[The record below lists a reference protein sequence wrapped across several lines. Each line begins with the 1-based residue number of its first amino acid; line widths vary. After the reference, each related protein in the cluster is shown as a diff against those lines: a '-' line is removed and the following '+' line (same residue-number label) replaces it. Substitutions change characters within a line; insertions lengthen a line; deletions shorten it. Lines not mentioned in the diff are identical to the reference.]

1 MKKAKKQLKKQRK
14 GHTQIYFPASKELIR
29 QAYSATK
36 KAKLSRKFKNKLTRK
51 KALNNMKIKE
61 FGKFLENKIHDLAK
75 QFPNIDEMTPFYL
88 DLLELIANVDVLK
101 ENLAKLYASFKVI
114 KRIKSEYGRKIF
126 ASQSI
131 EQDDRYWKEFQGRSI
146 SVIKKLDK
154 PLEKL
159 KVESKKLKEM
169 PVIDFKAPT
178 IVLSGFPN
186 VGKSTI
192 LRRITSSKPKVSAYQ
207 FTTKQIN
214 MGHFEFKYRKIQ
226 VLDTPGL
233 LDREKL
239 NTIEKKALAS
249 LKHLASIIVFI
260 IDPTLGC
267 GYSLKEQV
275 SLMKHLK
282 TQFKG
287 KKFVTVINKADAASK
302 LEMENALKET
312 TSAVIDGNK
321 ELGIELKKDLEKQLV
336 FED

>member
-1 MKKAKKQLKKQRK
+1 MKKAKKQLKKNRK
-14 GHTQIYFPASKELIR
+14 GHIQTYFPSPQELIR
-29 QAYSATK
+29 QAYTATK
-36 KAKLSRKFKNKLTRK
+36 KATLSRKFKNKLTRK
-51 KALNNMKIKE
+51 KALNNLKIKE
-61 FGKFLENKIHDLAK
+61 FGKYLENKIHDLAK
-75 QFPNIDEMTPFYL
+75 QFPNIDEMDPFYL
-88 DLLELIANVDVLK
+88 DLLEVIADVDVLK
-101 ENLAKLYASFKVI
+101 ENLAKLYSSFKVI
-114 KRIKSEYGRKIF
+114 KKIKSEYGRRIF
-126 ASQSI
+126 ATQSI
-131 EQDDRYWKEFQGRSI
+131 EQADKYWREFQGRST
-146 SVIKKLDK
+146 SVIKKLEK

-159 KVESKKLKEM
+159 KIESKKLKEM

-192 LRRITSSKPKVSAYQ
+192 LRRLTGSKAKVSAYQ

-214 MGHFEFKYRKIQ
+214 IGHFEYKYRKIQ

-239 NTIEKKALAS
+239 NNIEKKARAS

-282 TQFKG
+282 KQFKG
-287 KKFVTVINKADAASK
+287 KKFVTVINKEDAASQA
-302 LEMENALKET
+302 EMGSALKE
-312 TSAVIDGNK
+312 AAGAIIDGNK
-321 ELGIELKKDLEKQLV
+321 ESGAELKKVLEKQLV

>member
-14 GHTQIYFPASKELIR
+14 GHTQIYFPTSKELIR

-61 FGKFLENKIHDLAK
+61 FGKYLENKIHDLAL

-88 DLLELIANVDVLK
+88 DLLEVIADVDVLK

-114 KRIKSEYGRKIF
+114 KKIKSEYGRRMF
-126 ASQSI
+126 SSQSK
-131 EQDDRYWKEFQGRSI
+131 EQADRYWKEFQGRAT
-146 SVIKKLDK
+146 SVVKKLDK

-159 KVESKKLKEM
+159 KVESKKLKEL

-192 LRRITSSKPKVSAYQ
+192 LRRITGSKAKVSTYQ

-214 MGHFEFKYRKIQ
+214 MGHFTYKYRKIQ
-226 VLDTPGL
+226 VIDTPGL
-233 LDREKL
+233 LDRKKL
-239 NTIEKKALAS
+239 NNIEKKAVAA
-249 LKHLASIIVFI
+249 LKHLASVVVFI
-260 IDPTLGC
+260 IDPTLEC
-267 GYSLKEQV
+267 GYTLKEQV
-275 SLMKHLK
+275 SLMKELENK
-282 TQFKG
+282 FTG
-287 KKFVTVINKADAASK
+287 KKFLIVINKADVATK
-302 LEMENALKET
+302 EEMENALNET
-312 TSAVIDGNK
+312 KSAIIDGNK
-321 ELGIELKKDLEKQLV
+321 EMGNDLKKEVEKHLV